1 MIKITDNGKY
11 LQYSLIDKPKKC
23 RLECSHQSDIIGLI
37 RKYFPNEAELTFH
50 PTNEGKHTAWHR
62 DKQIKEGMLK
72 GASDIIC
79 LAPGEKHTAFV
90 CELKQPKLT
99 HCSVSK
105 EQRRF
110 LELSNHAGHFSCVA
124 FGATAAWHAWLDYHG
139 IGHDDQLRREADHL
153 IK

>member
-1 MIKITDNGKY
+1 MIKITDHGDY
-11 LQYSLIDKPKKC
+11 LQYSLIDKPKTC
-23 RLECSHQSDIIGLI
+23 RLESAHQSDIIGLI
-37 RKYFPNEAELTFH
+37 REKFPDESALTFH

-79 LAPGEKHTAFV
+79 LAPGHKHPTFV

-99 HCSVSK
+99 HCALSP
-105 EQRRF
+105 EQKKF
-110 LELSNHAGHFSCVA
+110 LKLSNHAGHFACVA
-124 FGATAAWHAWLDYHG
+124 FGATAAWHAWLDYMG
-139 IGHDDQLRREADHL
+139 IEHEDPLRSEADHL